1 MAKTKVLICPY
12 CGATQPASDRCGS
25 CGGLFEPLSRQAT
38 HNAMGPWFVRDL
50 GRPFRPGCSYE
61 TLIKMIDRGQV
72 TKLSIIR
79 GPTNGQLWAPA
90 KHIRGVAHLLGYC
103 HNCDASVD
111 PDDHRCD
118 ACGVP
123 FGAFLDRNF
132 LGLPE
137 LRPLP
142 WEARLEEDL
151 LPVPGGGISR
161 FAHDEELLELPPTT
175 SHDLRV
181 AFPAVSATDHI
192 QASAEGAG
200 GGSDQGSSGTLRALQ
215 RKVARQRRTIR
226 FLAIFLGLAA
236 TVAAISVIL
245 GPGGSFLAALTPGGE
260 RSTEGARSALARVG
274 AMPDASAPES
284 DGMAGV
290 AGVVEVGGVVG
301 VTPDEAVAQPSETAA
316 TVPDTSGPPAPP
328 GSPAVGS
335 TSQQYAEALQHLAEA
350 GRRDRPIQERI
361 EDCHKALAI
370 LRSFDVA
377 GDTGR
382 PDALRALI
390 DRAVKQLERL
400 ELDRDFFGEEP

>member
-1 MAKTKVLICPY
+1 
-12 CGATQPASDRCGS
+12 
-25 CGGLFEPLSRQAT
+25 
-38 HNAMGPWFVRDL
+38 MGPWFVRDL

-79 GPTNGQLWAPA
+79 GPTTKQLWAPA

-111 PDDHRCD
+111 PDDHRCH

-161 FAHDEELLELPPTT
+161 FAHDEELLELPPTA
-175 SHDLRV
+175 SHDLRAV
-181 AFPAVSATDHI
+181 FPAASATEHV

-226 FLAIFLGLAA
+226 FLAIFLWLAA

-245 GPGGSFLAALTPGGE
+245 GPGGAFLAALTPGGQG
-260 RSTEGARSALARVG
+260 STEGARSALARAG
-274 AMPDASAPES
+274 AMQDVPAPE
-284 DGMAGV
+284 GEGV
-290 AGVVEVGGVVG
+290 AGVVR
-301 VTPDEAVAQPSETAA
+301 VTPDEAVAQPTETAA
-316 TVPDTSGPPAPP
+316 TVPDTSGPPASRGLPA
-328 GSPAVGS
+328 SPAVGS
-335 TSQQYAEALQHLAEA
+335 SPQQYEEALEHLAEA

-370 LRSFDVA
+370 LRSDDLA

-382 PDALRALI
+382 PDALQALI

-400 ELDRDFFGEEP
+400 ELDRDFFGEDP